1 MSGDSLFWK
10 EFKIEIE
17 EELNNIDRL
26 KKELKEALKI
36 REKFN
41 NRRQI
46 GSILHDFYN
55 CCERIF
61 KKIATD
67 INGSFEESENWH
79 KRLLYQMT
87 IFMKDIRPLV
97 LSRKLAA
104 ELDDFLSFRHLF
116 RNIYG
121 FELES
126 DRLDRL
132 VAKFK
137 KVSQEFEK
145 EIIEFLR
152 KIEKT

>member
-1 MSGDSLFWK
+1 MNRDDIFWK
-10 EFKIEIE
+10 EFRIEIE
-17 EELNNIDRL
+17 EELKNIDSL
-26 KKELKEALKI
+26 IEELTEILKI

-61 KKIATD
+61 KKISTD
-67 INGSFEESENWH
+67 INGGFEQSENWH

-87 IFMKDIRPLV
+87 IFMKDIRPQV

-104 ELDDFLSFRHLF
+104 DLDDYLSFRHLF

-132 VAKFK
+132 AAKFEQ
-137 KVSQEFEK
+137 VSLNFKNQ
-145 EIIEFLR
+145 IVEFL
-152 KIEKT
+152 KKMGSQ